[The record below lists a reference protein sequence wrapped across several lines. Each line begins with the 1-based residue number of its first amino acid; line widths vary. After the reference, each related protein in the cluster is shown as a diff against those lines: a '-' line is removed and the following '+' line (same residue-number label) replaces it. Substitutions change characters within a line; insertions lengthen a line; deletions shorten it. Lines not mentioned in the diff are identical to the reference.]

1 MKIYLSVNNGADIL
15 TVPVIPPEFTVQ
27 KPQGGS
33 AFETISSGEL
43 NLIGLPKL
51 KSISWSSFFP
61 IRGYSY
67 LQDTSMKGFEYGY
80 KLDTWILQ
88 KLPIRLIISETPINM
103 AVSIENFEY
112 KIGTDGDLYYTLAL
126 KEFPLVNNPEL
137 EGDLT
142 QMQYDELKSMIE
154 SNTGRIEALEGKMIY
169 NWIDENM
176 PEEFRPTIQK
186 LCDYGLLK
194 GTETGLGLTDE
205 MIRVFV
211 VLDRMGL
218 FDYDFTCYQSSGAV
232 PEWGRETVEKL
243 MNSGGITNPDGELE
257 LTRSVIMALV
267 ILGRVLQI

>member
-61 IRGYSY
+61 TRDYSY
-67 LQDTSMKGFEYGY
+67 LKDTSMKGFEYGY
-80 KLDTWILQ
+80 KLDTWIIQ

-112 KIGTDGDLYYTLAL
+112 KIGTDSDLYYTLAL

-176 PEEFRPTIQK
+176 PEEFRSTIQK

-205 MIRVFV
+205 MIRIFV